1 MIRTST
7 IALTLGVVLLAPLAS
22 ATPISYEQQIRPLLS
37 DKCFQCHGPD
47 EAARK
52 AKLRLDVAVGGPD
65 APTVLAPGKPEES
78 ELYKRI
84 TTTDPEDHMPPAKTE
99 KTLSAE
105 EIALIR
111 TWIQEGAH
119 RTDHWSFSKPERP
132 TVPAASRPEWTRNPI
147 DNFILARLDQE
158 GLAPAP
164 EADRETLLRRLSLDL
179 IGLPPTLEEIAATRA
194 DTSPDWYSHQVDRL
208 LASPHYGEFWAR
220 NWMDAAQYADS
231 DGFEKDKPR
240 QVWTWRDW
248 VIQSM
253 NDDLPYNEFVID
265 QIAGDMLP
273 EATQSQRVA
282 TGFLRNS
289 MINEEGGIQPEQF
302 RMEAMYN
309 RMDLVGRAVLGLTV
323 ACAQCHSHKYDPLSQ
338 TEYYQMMAFLNNSHE
353 ACATIY
359 SADEEQ
365 QRKQILDLITGVEDG
380 MKRDVTDW
388 RDRVAAWAEK
398 AKAEPEPAWEVLSLA
413 FDDNSAGGQKCI
425 SLGDGSY
432 LAQGYAP
439 TRFSPRMTTTTGLA
453 TITAIRL
460 EVLADPNL
468 PRGGPGRSIYGG
480 LALSEME
487 MRITA
492 DGTPITGYDK
502 WTPVKFASA
511 IASVNPPQRKLG
523 GEFPEKGKPE
533 KRVTGSIELAIDGN
547 GDTAWT
553 TDIDPGRRNQS
564 QYAIFKLET
573 PLPVPAGATIAFRIG
588 QLHGGWNS
596 DDNQTNNIGRFRI
609 SATGDA
615 SLPSEALPLPV
626 KAVLAKAE
634 RSDADMN
641 ILFEQWRTT
650 VADFTQT
657 NKRIDGLWEGHP
669 VGATQLVL
677 AERNEPRT
685 THRLERG
692 DFLSPAETVQPAV
705 PAFLHP
711 LQSNGTPN
719 RLDFARW
726 LVSPE
731 SPTTAR
737 AAVNRVWARHFG
749 KGIVSTTADLGM
761 QGDPPSHRELLDWL
775 AVEFMESG
783 WKLKDL
789 HRLIVDSA
797 TYRQASN
804 VSPELLER
812 DPYNR
817 LLARGSRFRV
827 EGETVRDIAL
837 AASGLLN
844 ERVGGPSVYPPAPEF
859 LFVPPASYGPKIWN
873 TATGPEA
880 YRRALY
886 TFRFRSVPY
895 PALQVFD
902 APAGDAPCTARER
915 SNSPLQALTVLNEPV
930 YYESAVHLAE
940 RTLAEGPSD
949 DRARIAQ
956 AFQRCTSR
964 EPAAGELDT
973 LLAFLQ
979 QQRGR
984 IGKGELDPTTILA
997 PLNGKVSG
1005 DAKDLAAWALTTRVI
1020 LNLDETIIRQ

>member
-1 MIRTST
+1 MIRTSS
-7 IALTLGVVLLAPLAS
+7 IALAISAALLSPLAL
-22 ATPISYEQQIRPLLS
+22 AAPISYDQQIRPLLS

-52 AKLRLDVAVGGPD
+52 AKLRLDAASGGPE
-65 APTVLAPGKPEES
+65 APAVIAPGKPEES
-78 ELYKRI
+78 ELFKRI
-84 TTTDPEDHMPPAKTE
+84 TATDPEEHMPPAETG
-99 KTLSAE
+99 KTLSAD

-111 TWIQEGAH
+111 TWIEEGAH
-119 RTDHWSFSKPERP
+119 RSSHWAFTKPERA
-132 TVPAASRPEWTRNPI
+132 TIPAASKPAWVRNPI

-158 GLAPAP
+158 GLSPAP

-179 IGLPPTLEEIAATRA
+179 IGLPPTLEEIAALHA
-194 DTSPDWYSHQVDRL
+194 DTSPDWYTHQVERL
-208 LASPHYGEFWAR
+208 LASPHYGEHWAR

-248 VIQSM
+248 VIHAI
-253 NDDLPYNEFVID
+253 NDDMPYNEFVID
-265 QIAGDMLP
+265 QVAGDMLP
-273 EATQSQRVA
+273 GAGQSERVA

-289 MINEEGGIQPEQF
+289 MVNEEGGIQPEQF

-323 ACAQCHSHKYDPLSQ
+323 SCAQCHSHKYDPLTH

-353 ACATIY
+353 ATASVF
-359 SADEEQ
+359 SADETK
-365 QRKQILDLITGVEDG
+365 QRDEILGLI
-380 MKRDVTDW
+380 RDVKDGIKQQTPDW
-388 RDRVAAWAEK
+388 RDRVLAWAET
-398 AKAEPEPAWEVLSLA
+398 AKSQPEPAWEVLPLT
-413 FDDNSAGGQKCI
+413 FDDNSAGGQKC
-425 SLGDGSY
+425 LALEDGSY

-439 TRFSPRMTTTTGLA
+439 TRFWPKMTTQTGLT

-468 PRGGPGRSIYGG
+468 PRGGPGRSIYGS

-492 DGTPITGYDK
+492 ENTPIAEYDK

-523 GEFPEKGKPE
+523 AEFPERNKAE
-533 KRVTGSIELAIDGN
+533 VRVTGPIEMAIDGN

-564 QYAIFKLET
+564 QYAIFTLET
-573 PLPVPAGATIAFRIG
+573 PLVVPSGATIAFRMG

-609 SATGDA
+609 SATGEA
-615 SLPSEALPLPV
+615 TLPTEALPLPV
-626 KAVLAKAE
+626 KDILAKTE
-634 RSDADMN
+634 RSDADLDL
-641 ILFEQWRTT
+641 LFDQWRTT
-650 VADFTQT
+650 VAEYAPT
-657 NKRIDGLWEGHP
+657 NQRIDGLWQGHP

-677 AERNEPRT
+677 AERDTPRT

-692 DFLSPAETVQPAV
+692 DFLTPAEVVQPAV

-711 LQSNGTPN
+711 LRSNGTPN
-719 RLDFARW
+719 RLDFAKW
-726 LVSPE
+726 LVAPE

-737 AAVNRVWARHFG
+737 AVVNRVWARHFG
-749 KGIVSTTADLGM
+749 EGIVSTTADFGM

-775 AVEFMESG
+775 AVEFMEDG

-789 HRLIVDSA
+789 HRMIVNSA

-804 VSPELLER
+804 VTPALLER
-812 DPYNR
+812 DPRNR
-817 LLARGSRFRV
+817 LLARGARFRV

-837 AASGLLN
+837 AASGMLN
-844 ERVGGPSVYPPAPEF
+844 ERIGGPSVYPPAPEF
-859 LFVPPASYGPKIWN
+859 LFVPPASYGPKTWN
-873 TATGPEA
+873 TDTGPDA

-902 APAGDAPCTARER
+902 APAGDAPCTRRER

-930 YYESAVHLAE
+930 YYESALRLAQ

-949 DRARIAQ
+949 DRDRIAQ

-964 EPAAGELDT
+964 EPAPEELDT
-973 LLAFLQ
+973 LEAFLQ
-979 QQRGR
+979 LQRDR

-997 PLNGKVSG
+997 PLGSKFNG
-1005 DAKDLAAWALTTRVI
+1005 DQKDLAAWALTARVI